1 MRLQGKVALI
11 TGAGRGIGRAIALL
25 FAQEGAKV
33 AINYSKSE
41 KEALSLVEEI
51 RRLGGVAMTVKAD
64 VSKPDE
70 VKNMVQKVLQEY
82 GKIDILVNN
91 AGIVISKP
99 FLETTE
105 EIWDRTID
113 INLKGTYLCSKEV
126 APLMLGQGKGKIINI
141 ASVSGLAQ
149 RSALGNVPYAASKA
163 GVIGLTRSLAVNL
176 GPYVNVNAIC
186 PGVIETDMTASLP
199 AEYTRMRVEE
209 TPLKRTGKPEE
220 VAMAALFL
228 ASEDSDFIT
237 GEVITVAGGRGM
249 R

>member
-41 KEALSLVEEI
+41 KEALSLAEEI

-113 INLKGTYLCSKEV
+113 INL
-126 APLMLGQGKGKIINI
+126 
-141 ASVSGLAQ
+141 
-149 RSALGNVPYAASKA
+149 
-163 GVIGLTRSLAVNL
+163 
-176 GPYVNVNAIC
+176 
-186 PGVIETDMTASLP
+186 
-199 AEYTRMRVEE
+199 
-209 TPLKRTGKPEE
+209 
-220 VAMAALFL
+220 
-228 ASEDSDFIT
+228 
-237 GEVITVAGGRGM
+237 
-249 R
+249 